1 MMVFSDIG
9 LRTTFVMKTAK
20 ELSKEEKADDTVWP
34 AFTSSLN
41 FPASTKGGAR
51 VRYSAAGI
59 TCGVI
64 AGESPGC
71 LN

>member
-1 MMVFSDIG
+1 
-9 LRTTFVMKTAK
+9 MKTAK
-20 ELSKEEKADDTVWP
+20 ELSEEEKVDDTVWP

-59 TCGVI
+59 TCDVELELVLVEIRGFT
-64 AGESPGC
+64 
-71 LN
+71 